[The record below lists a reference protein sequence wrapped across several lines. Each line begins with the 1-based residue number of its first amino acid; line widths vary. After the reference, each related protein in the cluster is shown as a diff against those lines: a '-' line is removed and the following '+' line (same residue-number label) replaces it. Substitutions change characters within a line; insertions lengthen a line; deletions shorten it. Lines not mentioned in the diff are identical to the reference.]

1 MDFQAE
7 VITVQ
12 SSVLHKSQT
21 MLGISSHN
29 SFCYSNE
36 TYCLASCSNQAFQSQ
51 ETIAWHGLNTMLHLD
66 LNAYQIVGYGWG
78 IEREKNL
85 WKRFSGEPYTRVL
98 LKMVGPT
105 VQNGDLSMHAT
116 YYILVVPSTRYQVGP
131 TPEYLLVDLAYYLVP
146 WYHCTRALL

>member
-85 WKRFSGEPYTRVL
+85 WKRFSGEPNTRVL
-98 LKMVGPT
+98 LKMEMVIYQHTQHTRP
-105 VQNGDLSMHAT
+105 
-116 YYILVVPSTRYQVGP
+116 YILVVPSTRYQVGP